1 MNERAIQWNRFISE
15 ICMRDYASL
24 NEWQRNAVIC
34 FWYDTEMQNGGHSAY
49 FDSDPIAAPE
59 ETESAIRRIGGDAIA
74 DNFRK
79 AMEAGASDDREE
91 TDSAYYTFRPSLSDL
106 LMDHV
111 ALHADDI
118 LNR

>member
-1 MNERAIQWNRFISE
+1 MDERAKQWNRFITE
-15 ICMRDYASL
+15 ICMRDRASL
-24 NEWQRNAVIC
+24 NERQRDAVIC
-34 FWYDTEMQNGGHSAY
+34 FWYDAEMQNGGHSAY

-59 ETESAIRRIGGDAIA
+59 EAESAIRRIGGDAIA

-79 AMEAGASDDREE
+79 AAETGASGDWEE
-91 TDSAYYTFRPSLSDL
+91 TDSAYFAFLPSLSDL

-111 ALHADDI
+111 ALHADEI